1 MVLLISSPHT
11 VDLISHFPSASRT

>member
-11 VDLISHFPSASRT
+11 VDFISHFPSASRT